1 MTEINPSNAPGSA
14 YIPEGV
20 NPLKSE
26 VPAVTYGRLSED
38 EISAAEKK
46 EEDSKAPPAD
56 LPTLSQANAIGDQE
70 EVDSA
75 LKANPWLNNPSVMAV
90 LFLVMLD
97 LQKSMSSQRFTEA
110 NMKINLSEMTYEL
123 GMENADLAKKLKDL
137 EADKQFLEAMGS
149 FANAATA
156 ALSGAMAINSARN
169 SAGQDQE
176 SRMTTRQM
184 QESTT
189 RAISSVTDGVIK
201 LMTAGITEEQG
212 ALEKLKATNETMQQF
227 WSRIIENSSQSKESL
242 KAELDKVLQQLVS
255 TSSET
260 RNRMQR
266 G

>member
-1 MTEINPSNAPGSA
+1 MTEINLNKAPDSA

-20 NPLKSE
+20 DPLKSE

-38 EISAAEKK
+38 EISVADKK
-46 EEDSKAPPAD
+46 EEEFKAPPPGSPFLD
-56 LPTLSQANAIGDQE
+56 QPDAIGNQE
-70 EVDSA
+70 EVEGA

-97 LQKSMSSQRFTEA
+97 YQKNMSSQRFTEA
-110 NMKINLSEMTYEL
+110 NMKIALSEMTYEI

-156 ALSGAMAINSARN
+156 ALSGAMAVNSMRN
-169 SAGQDQE
+169 PSGDQE

-184 QESTT
+184 QESGT
-189 RAISSVTDGVIK
+189 RALSSITDGVIK

-212 ALEKLKATNETMQQF
+212 ALEKLKASNETMQQF
-227 WSRIIENSSQSKESL
+227 WSRLIESSGQTKESL
-242 KAELDKVLQQLVS
+242 KAEMDKVLQQLVS

-260 RNRMQR
+260 RNRIQR